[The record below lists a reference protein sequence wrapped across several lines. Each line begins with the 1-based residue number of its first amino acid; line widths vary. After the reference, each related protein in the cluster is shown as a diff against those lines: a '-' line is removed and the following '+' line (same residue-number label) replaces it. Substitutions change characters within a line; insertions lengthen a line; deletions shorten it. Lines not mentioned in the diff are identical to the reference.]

1 MTPETLVAA
10 ALGAFAIGA
19 TNAVCWR
26 SLKRPL
32 PMDEHT
38 RVVALKIAAIRTKA
52 QEIGKLEHLHE
63 IEDWRRDIIAEL
75 GKVQEQLS
83 PSREQQP

>member
-1 MTPETLVAA
+1 MTPEFMAAA
-10 ALGAFAIGA
+10 ALGAFTIGA

-26 SLKRPL
+26 SLKRPS

-38 RVVALKIAAIRTKA
+38 RAVALKIAAIRIKA
-52 QEIGKLEHLHE
+52 QEIGKLKYRDE
-63 IEDWRRDIIAEL
+63 IEAWRRDIIAEL

>member
-1 MTPETLVAA
+1 MTSEFLMAA

-26 SLKRPL
+26 SLKRPP

-38 RVVALKIAAIRTKA
+38 RAVALKIAAIRIKA
-52 QEIGKLEHLHE
+52 QEIGKFEYLHE
-63 IEDWRRDIIAEL
+63 IEAWRRDIIAEL